1 MTELQIK
8 IIKAYANNGM
18 NVSRTARY
26 LRYHR
31 NSVVYH
37 FERIE
42 DATGLNPRDFYD
54 LVKLLR
60 MAGVTV

>member
-1 MTELQIK
+1 MTELQIE
-8 IIKAYANNGM
+8 IIKAYAKNGM

-31 NSVVYH
+31 NSIMYH

>member
-1 MTELQIK
+1 MTELQIE
-8 IIKAYANNGM
+8 IIKAHAKNGM

-31 NSVVYH
+31 NSIMYH

-42 DATGLNPRDFYD
+42 DATGLNPRNFYD

-60 MAGVTV
+60 MAGETI